1 MAGRGTPQS
10 RARQWLVVRKKSFHQ
25 EQGVEHDRFGE
36 GNGQN
41 RLDQYL
47 RRGARISSHCIR
59 GCHADQTNRHGCT
72 DRCQTDVYVANHMLL
87 PSFPRGHRGLNMFEL
102 LKNFYSWAVADPF
115 SSC

>member
-41 RLDQYL
+41 RLDQDF
-47 RRGARISSHCIR
+47 RRGAGIAADSFRSLHTDETNAR
-59 GCHADQTNRHGCT
+59 GRAKC
-72 DRCQTDVYVANHMLL
+72 CQTYVQVPAQFCQQRHHCHICFL
-87 PSFPRGHRGLNMFEL
+87 SFFLVGSR
-102 LKNFYSWAVADPF
+102 D
-115 SSC
+115 